1 MGLLAAAAT
10 LVEALALYVL
20 PGRSKYT
27 AAMIDTV
34 DVGDAA
40 AAAAADGEGS
50 ASGGSKK
57 GKSKAA

>member
-40 AAAAADGEGS
+40 AAAAADGDS
-50 ASGGSKK
+50 SNAGSKK